1 MSEYIRKTDE
11 ARSRVKEAKKA
22 LAAAEKQRE
31 KNLKQLG
38 RIVKECEERITKP
51 LSQFA
56 GIRLFLDHLEYN
68 GSSYILNENTSA
80 SIITSGSILPA
91 AKGKGKEEDTRKL
104 YIHTVCEDGEFTAE
118 AKPDEETKARQFAN
132 EINNGARRS
141 EEAIADAQSSLDR
154 ARNALKE
161 AEEDFTAINNA
172 QYALEEKENALRLAE
187 AAGTQE
193 EKAMLM
199 ERDRKRKKLIIIVA
213 AAALVLGAVFLFGG
227 KKPEKKPEETPAA
240 LLTPTPAPTP
250 TPTPRPTPAPT
261 PTPTPTPA
269 PTAEPTPE
277 PETQKSGIRPEF
289 KESMDAYEAFFDEYV
304 SFMKSVDETDMNMD
318 TMMKYYDFLSKYSEA
333 MDALDAV
340 DESELSEEEDRYYL
354 EVMLRIEQ
362 KLLEAME

>member
-11 ARSRVKEAKKA
+11 ARSQVKEAKKA

-31 KNLKQLG
+31 KNLKQLAK
-38 RIVKECEERITKP
+38 IVKECEDRITKP
-51 LSQFA
+51 ISQFA

-68 GSSYILNENTSA
+68 GSSYILNENTFA
-80 SIITSGSILPA
+80 NIITSGSVMPD

-118 AKPDEETKARQFAN
+118 VKPDDETKARQFAN

-141 EEAIADAQSSLDR
+141 EEAIADAQSNLDR
-154 ARNALKE
+154 ARNELKD

-172 QYALEEKENALRLAE
+172 QYALEEKQNALRLAE
-187 AAGTQE
+187 ASGTQE
-193 EKAMLM
+193 EKAMLA
-199 ERDRKRKKLIIIVA
+199 ERDRKRKKLIIIAA
-213 AAALVLGAVFLFGG
+213 AAALVLGAIFLFGG

-240 LLTPTPAPTP
+240 AVTPTPAPTP
-250 TPTPRPTPAPT
+250 APMPK

-269 PTAEPTPE
+269 PTPEPTPTPE

-289 KESMDAYEAFFDEYV
+289 KESMDAYEAFFEEYV
-304 SFMKSVDETDMNMD
+304 SFMKAFDETDVSMD
-318 TMMKYYDFLSKYSEA
+318 TMMKYYDFLSKYTEA
-333 MDALDAV
+333 MDALDAI

-354 EVMLRIEQ
+354 EVMLRIDQ
-362 KLLEAME
+362 KLLEAID

>member
-11 ARSRVKEAKKA
+11 ARSQVKEAKKA

-51 LSQFA
+51 TSQFA

-68 GSSYILNENTSA
+68 GSSYILDENTSA
-80 SIITSGSILPA
+80 NIIASGSILPA

-118 AKPDEETKARQFAN
+118 AKPDDETKARQFAN

-161 AEEDFTAINNA
+161 AEEDFTAINSA

-187 AAGTQE
+187 ASGTQE
-193 EKAMLM
+193 EKAMLL
-199 ERDRKRKKLIIIVA
+199 ERDRKRKKLIIIA
-213 AAALVLGAVFLFGG
+213 AAIALVLGAVFLFGR

-240 LLTPTPAPTP
+240 AVTPTPAPTP
-250 TPTPRPTPAPT
+250 KPTPTSTPT

-269 PTAEPTPE
+269 PTPAPTPE
-277 PETQKSGIRPEF
+277 PEAQKSGIRPEF

-304 SFMKSVDETDMNMD
+304 SFMKSIDETDMNMD

-333 MDALDAV
+333 MEALDAI

-354 EVMLRIEQ
+354 EVTLRIEQ